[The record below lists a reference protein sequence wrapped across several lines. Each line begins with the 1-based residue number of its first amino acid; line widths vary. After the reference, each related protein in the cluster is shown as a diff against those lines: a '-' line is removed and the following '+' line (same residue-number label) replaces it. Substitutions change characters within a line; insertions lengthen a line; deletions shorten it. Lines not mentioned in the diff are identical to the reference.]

1 MFNLFPYLQITDL
14 KQQYVHLNLPTK
26 ILEPSDLWRGYP
38 HSHLAAPVKLYYLSQ
53 TAFYTH
59 QILILNAE
67 AKRKDH
73 WQMMTHHIITVVL
86 MLGSYFTSFNRVGCI
101 IMVLMDWCDIFLPV
115 SANFYLGMRR
125 LTPIFASWPK

>member
-1 MFNLFPYLQITDL
+1 
-14 KQQYVHLNLPTK
+14 VHLNLPTK

-101 IMVLMDWCDIFLPV
+101 IMVIMDWCDIFLPV
-115 SANFYLGMRR
+115 SANFR
-125 LTPIFASWPK
+125 F